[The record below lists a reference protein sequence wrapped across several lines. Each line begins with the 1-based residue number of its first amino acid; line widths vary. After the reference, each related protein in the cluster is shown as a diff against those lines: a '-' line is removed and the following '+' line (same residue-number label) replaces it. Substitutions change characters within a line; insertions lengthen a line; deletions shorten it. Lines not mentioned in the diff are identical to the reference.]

1 MERSKHAN
9 QRKAT
14 FLRCYAVAWSGFIK
28 EIVNDKAI
36 RLLALF
42 GLVSA
47 GVFLLFPN
55 IDQWVAGQFY
65 LGNQTFVMSNHPIGN
80 FFDRELHVALEWF
93 LGLFVALYVL
103 SELLRRPVLNLDRAR
118 FLFVIIALAIGAG
131 LIVNVI
137 LKEHW
142 GRARPHQTVEFG
154 GAKQFTSAFVM
165 TDQCSRNCS
174 FVSGDAALGFGFVAF
189 ALVMRRNRRAWIVA
203 ALLFG
208 STIGL
213 MRMMRGAHFLS
224 DVVFAGIFTIL
235 TILIVK
241 RLVLDGLWR
250 HVPRWPR
257 SRHA

>member
-1 MERSKHAN
+1 MERSKRATR
-9 QRKAT
+9 RKTTDFSVYAT
-14 FLRCYAVAWSGFIK
+14 AWREFIK
-28 EIVNDKAI
+28 ETISNKPI
-36 RLLALF
+36 RLLGLF
-42 GLVSA
+42 GLISA
-47 GVFLLFPN
+47 GVFLLFPE

-65 LGNQTFVMSNHPIGN
+65 LGNHTFVMSDHPIGN

-93 LGLFVALYVL
+93 LAFFVAAYLL
-103 SELLRRPVLNLDRAR
+103 SELLRRPLLNLDRAR
-118 FLFVIIALAIGAG
+118 FLFVIISLAVGAG

-154 GAKQFTSAFVM
+154 GTKQFTPAFVM

-189 ALVMRRNRRAWIVA
+189 ALVMRRNRRAWIAA